1 MTFNQS
7 GNEPFGTYYQDE
19 PIQQISGKRPRAPFE
34 FLIVGFV
41 LSIALLVFRVFGPA
55 SWLLDP
61 IIGLVFWV
69 SSLVV
74 FLVPFALF
82 SEVNLA
88 RQLNPDYRSNK
99 QSAKTAVF
107 SFVIFGFLASLVHM
121 FYVSSV
127 LARILNVA

>member
-1 MTFNQS
+1 MTFNQG

-19 PIQQISGKRPRAPFE
+19 PIQQFSGKRPRAPFE

-41 LSIALLVFRVFGPA
+41 LSIALLVLRVFGPA
-55 SWLLDP
+55 SWSLDL
-61 IIGLVFWV
+61 IVSFSFWV
-69 SSLVV
+69 GSLII

-82 SEVNLA
+82 SEINLA

-107 SFVIFGFLASLVHM
+107 GFVIFGFLGSLVHM
-121 FYVSSV
+121 LYVSSL
-127 LARILNVA
+127 LARLLNVA